1 MGPDAR
7 DYASSRL
14 TPWRPSL
21 QDVCDANRAILDAY
35 KHPEFYRL
43 RDRGFL
49 EKALDDACDGHRN
62 ASDRSAAIQAAASL
76 AHLIARA
83 QAFRDGNH
91 RTALVVAQTYLA
103 NNDLGALSML
113 GTDDVELAE
122 HVAGT
127 GIKYQPAKYGAGDTV
142 VVLQDRF
149 ERLYSRATG
158 A

>member
-1 MGPDAR
+1 LGPDAR
-7 DYASSRL
+7 DDASSRL

-35 KHPEFYRL
+35 EHPEFYRL

-49 EKALDDACDGHRN
+49 EKALDDGCNGHLD
-62 ASDRSAAIQAAASL
+62 ASDHYAAIRAAARL

-91 RTALVVAQTYLA
+91 RTAFVVAQTYLA
-103 NNDLGALSML
+103 NNDLGALSVL
-113 GTDDVELAE
+113 GTDDIELAD

-127 GIKYQPAKYGAGDTV
+127 GIKYQPAKYNPVDTV
-142 VVLQDRF
+142 LLLQARF
-149 ERLYSRATG
+149 ERLYSD
-158 A
+158 